1 MKNRI
6 KNTASIQL
14 ALLEKIYQELV
25 LNSSTASHPDAA
37 QTIRVMFCG
46 TEGLETDL
54 CHLNPGRPGNK
65 HDMFFTHTE
74 ALIEESLVTAD
85 DRRHCASHMFQWVSI
100 TDLVK
105 KTSARC
111 SEKTPIPSKDPVR
124 LQFIPKNPYT
134 RSVLNFTSR
143 LQMQDKTTCNKS

>member
-6 KNTASIQL
+6 KNTASTQL
-14 ALLEKIYQELV
+14 ALLEMIYQELV

-37 QTIRVMFCG
+37 QTIRAMFFG

-74 ALIEESLVTAD
+74 ALIEESFVTAD

-111 SEKTPIPSKDPVR
+111 PEKTPIPSKDPVR